1 MAKQTAVQWLMA
13 NLKHTLDSKTAVNSI
28 ATLDI
33 DDLNYFEPLALE
45 MEQKQMQ
52 EMYLKGIENY
62 DPTFKRKSQWTAVD
76 NSTKLVK

>member
-45 MEQKQMQ
+45 MEDKMLLDKYG
-52 EMYLKGIENY
+52 EGYDEGMYDALNK
-62 DPTFKRKSQWTAVD
+62 
-76 NSTKLVK
+76 